1 MSPSTLHD
9 GLEALRTDRAHE
21 PAASSAVSRLA
32 SEFGTPL
39 YVYDRE
45 TLVSQ
50 VRSLRAACASRFP
63 KLRIHYALK
72 ANGNGALLAVLRAE
86 GAAPEVVSLGEIVM
100 ALRAGWAGDEILF
113 TSSSKGPEEIAKAV
127 EIGAVLNVDSRDEL
141 EQAATSAA
149 AAGKRVR
156 ISFRINP
163 GVDPHTLHHINTG
176 IPEAK
181 FGLHL
186 DGGLARA
193 AYARARELPSV
204 AITGIHCHIGSQ
216 IMEPDG
222 YVATARKMLAFV
234 RELKRDFG
242 LSLEFDAPAGPLARA
257 RTLLRRP
264 LGFPRDAREFRQDDH
279 GQDLRERERGIEH
292 APSPRDVRRAP
303 PRARRGRLGGA
314 RDPRRRGRRLR
325 DRRHP
330 GRRAPPPAAPGR
342 GLRSLSRRGRLRLR
356 DGVDIQR
363 PAASGRGSRRRR
375 YGDAHPPPRDVR
387 GPVPGRDE
395 MMQHKTLRLTAVLAA
410 SALFASCS
418 GGNPFP
424 PVTVDFGQLTADPP
438 RAISLPLD
446 EKIGQPFVVSARGLS

>member
-45 TLVSQ
+45 TIVSQ
-50 VRSLRAACASRFP
+50 FRSLRAAFASRFP

-216 IMEPDG
+216 IMETDG

-242 LSLEFDAPAGPLARA
+242 LSLEFVD
-257 RTLLRRP
+257 
-264 LGFPRDAREFRQDDH
+264 
-279 GQDLRERERGIEH
+279 
-292 APSPRDVRRAP
+292 
-303 PRARRGRLGGA
+303 LGGGLA
-314 RDPRRRGRRLR
+314 VPYHDGEEGL
-325 DRRHP
+325 
-330 GRRAPPPAAPGR
+330 AP
-342 GLRSLSRRGRLRLR
+342 
-356 DGVDIQR
+356 
-363 PAASGRGSRRRR
+363 
-375 YGDAHPPPRDVR
+375 
-387 GPVPGRDE
+387 
-395 MMQHKTLRLTAVLAA
+395 AVLAA
-410 SALFASCS
+410 ALAPVWSEAMAAL
-418 GGNPFP
+418 GG
-424 PVTVDFGQLTADPP
+424 DPP
-438 RAISLPLD
+438 ALWLEPGRFFVAPSGFLVTRVNSVKTTTVKTFVNVNAGSNTLLRPAMYAAHHRARVVGASGAPEILDVAGDVCETGDILAAERRLPRPRAGD
-446 EKIGQPFVVSARGLS
+446 FVVFLDAGAYGFAMASTYNARPLPAEVLVDGDTATLIRRRGTFEDLFRDETK

>member
-9 GLEALRTDRAHE
+9 GLEALRADRAHE
-21 PAASSAVSRLA
+21 SATSSAVSRLA

-45 TLVSQ
+45 TIVSQ
-50 VRSLRAACASRFP
+50 FRSLRAAFASRFP

-149 AAGKRVR
+149 ATGKRVR

-216 IMEPDG
+216 IMETDG

-242 LSLEFDAPAGPLARA
+242 LSLEFVD
-257 RTLLRRP
+257 
-264 LGFPRDAREFRQDDH
+264 
-279 GQDLRERERGIEH
+279 
-292 APSPRDVRRAP
+292 
-303 PRARRGRLGGA
+303 LGGGLA
-314 RDPRRRGRRLR
+314 VPYHDGEEGL
-325 DRRHP
+325 
-330 GRRAPPPAAPGR
+330 AP
-342 GLRSLSRRGRLRLR
+342 
-356 DGVDIQR
+356 
-363 PAASGRGSRRRR
+363 
-375 YGDAHPPPRDVR
+375 
-387 GPVPGRDE
+387 
-395 MMQHKTLRLTAVLAA
+395 AVLAA
-410 SALFASCS
+410 ALAPVWSEAMAAL
-418 GGNPFP
+418 GG
-424 PVTVDFGQLTADPP
+424 DPP
-438 RAISLPLD
+438 ALWLEPGRFFVAPSGFLVTRVNSVKTTTVKTFVNVNAGSNTLLRPAMYAAHHRARVVGASGAPEILDVAGDVCETGDILAAERRLPRPRAGD
-446 EKIGQPFVVSARGLS
+446 FVVFLDAGAYGFAMASTYNARPLPAEVLVDGDTATLIRRRGTFEDLFRDETK

>member
-9 GLEALRTDRAHE
+9 GLEALRADRAHE
-21 PAASSAVSRLA
+21 SATSSAVSRLA

-45 TLVSQ
+45 TIVSQ
-50 VRSLRAACASRFP
+50 FRSLRAAFASRFP

-149 AAGKRVR
+149 ATGKRVR

-216 IMEPDG
+216 IMETDG

-242 LSLEFDAPAGPLARA
+242 LSLEFVDLGGGLAVPYHDGEEGLAPPVLAAALAPVWSEAMAALGGDPPALWLEPGRFFVAPSGFLVTRVNSVKTTTVKTFVNVNAGSN
-257 RTLLRRP
+257 TLLRPAMYAAHHRARVVGASGAPEILDVAGDVCETGDILAAERRLPRPRAGDFVVFLDAGAYGFAMASTYNARP
-264 LGFPRDAREFRQDDH
+264 LPAEVLVDGDTAT
-279 GQDLRERERGIEH
+279 LI
-292 APSPRDVRRAP
+292 
-303 PRARRGRLGGA
+303 
-314 RDPRRRGRRLR
+314 RRRGTFEDLF
-325 DRRHP
+325 
-330 GRRAPPPAAPGR
+330 
-342 GLRSLSRRGRLRLR
+342 
-356 DGVDIQR
+356 
-363 PAASGRGSRRRR
+363 
-375 YGDAHPPPRDVR
+375 
-387 GPVPGRDE
+387 RDE
-395 MMQHKTLRLTAVLAA
+395 TK
-410 SALFASCS
+410 
-418 GGNPFP
+418 
-424 PVTVDFGQLTADPP
+424 
-438 RAISLPLD
+438 
-446 EKIGQPFVVSARGLS
+446 

>member
-9 GLEALRTDRAHE
+9 GLEALRADRAHE

-45 TLVSQ
+45 TIVSQ
-50 VRSLRAACASRFP
+50 FRSLRAAFASRFP

-149 AAGKRVR
+149 AGKRVR

-216 IMEPDG
+216 IMETDG

-242 LSLEFDAPAGPLARA
+242 LSLEFVD
-257 RTLLRRP
+257 
-264 LGFPRDAREFRQDDH
+264 
-279 GQDLRERERGIEH
+279 
-292 APSPRDVRRAP
+292 
-303 PRARRGRLGGA
+303 LGGGLA
-314 RDPRRRGRRLR
+314 VPYHDGEEGL
-325 DRRHP
+325 
-330 GRRAPPPAAPGR
+330 AP
-342 GLRSLSRRGRLRLR
+342 
-356 DGVDIQR
+356 
-363 PAASGRGSRRRR
+363 
-375 YGDAHPPPRDVR
+375 
-387 GPVPGRDE
+387 
-395 MMQHKTLRLTAVLAA
+395 AVLAA
-410 SALFASCS
+410 ALAPVWSEAMAAL
-418 GGNPFP
+418 GG
-424 PVTVDFGQLTADPP
+424 DPP
-438 RAISLPLD
+438 ALWLEPGRFFVAPSGFLVTRVNSVKTTTVKTFVNVNAGSNTLLRPAMYAAHHRARVVGASGAPEILDVAGDVCETGDILAAERRLPRPRAGD
-446 EKIGQPFVVSARGLS
+446 FVVFLDAGAYGFAMASTYNARPLPAEVLVDGDTATLIRRRGTFEDLFRDETK

>member
-9 GLEALRTDRAHE
+9 GLEALRADRAHE
-21 PAASSAVSRLA
+21 PATSSAVSRLA

-45 TLVSQ
+45 TIVSQ
-50 VRSLRAACASRFP
+50 FRSLRAAFASRFP

-216 IMEPDG
+216 IMETDG

-242 LSLEFDAPAGPLARA
+242 LSLEFVD
-257 RTLLRRP
+257 
-264 LGFPRDAREFRQDDH
+264 
-279 GQDLRERERGIEH
+279 
-292 APSPRDVRRAP
+292 
-303 PRARRGRLGGA
+303 LGGGLA
-314 RDPRRRGRRLR
+314 VPYHDGEEGL
-325 DRRHP
+325 
-330 GRRAPPPAAPGR
+330 AP
-342 GLRSLSRRGRLRLR
+342 
-356 DGVDIQR
+356 
-363 PAASGRGSRRRR
+363 
-375 YGDAHPPPRDVR
+375 
-387 GPVPGRDE
+387 
-395 MMQHKTLRLTAVLAA
+395 AVLAA
-410 SALFASCS
+410 ALAPVWSEAMAAL
-418 GGNPFP
+418 GG
-424 PVTVDFGQLTADPP
+424 DPP
-438 RAISLPLD
+438 ALWLEPGRFFVAPSGFLVTRVNSVKTTTVKTFVNVNAGSNTLLRPAMYAAHHRARVVGASGAPEILDVAGDVCETGDILAAERRLPRPRAGD
-446 EKIGQPFVVSARGLS
+446 FVVFLDAGAYGFAMASTYNARPLPAEVLVDGDTATLIRRRGTFEDLFRDETK

>member
-9 GLEALRTDRAHE
+9 GLEALRADRAHE
-21 PAASSAVSRLA
+21 SAASSAVSRLA

-45 TLVSQ
+45 TIVSQ
-50 VRSLRAACASRFP
+50 FRSLRAAFASRFP

-216 IMEPDG
+216 IMETDG

-242 LSLEFDAPAGPLARA
+242 LSLEFVD
-257 RTLLRRP
+257 
-264 LGFPRDAREFRQDDH
+264 
-279 GQDLRERERGIEH
+279 
-292 APSPRDVRRAP
+292 
-303 PRARRGRLGGA
+303 LGGGLA
-314 RDPRRRGRRLR
+314 VPYHDGEEGL
-325 DRRHP
+325 
-330 GRRAPPPAAPGR
+330 AP
-342 GLRSLSRRGRLRLR
+342 
-356 DGVDIQR
+356 
-363 PAASGRGSRRRR
+363 
-375 YGDAHPPPRDVR
+375 
-387 GPVPGRDE
+387 
-395 MMQHKTLRLTAVLAA
+395 AVLAA
-410 SALFASCS
+410 ALAPVWSEAMAAL
-418 GGNPFP
+418 GG
-424 PVTVDFGQLTADPP
+424 DPP
-438 RAISLPLD
+438 ALWLEPGRFFVAPSGFLVTRVNSVKTTTVKTFVNVNAGSNTLLRPAMYAAHHRARVVGASGAPEILDVAGDVCETGDILAAERRLPRPRAGD
-446 EKIGQPFVVSARGLS
+446 FVVFLDAGAYGFAMASTYNARPLPAEVLVDGDTATLIRRRGTFEDLFRDETK

>member
-45 TLVSQ
+45 TIVSQ
-50 VRSLRAACASRFP
+50 FRSLRAAFASRFP

-149 AAGKRVR
+149 AAGKGAR
-156 ISFRINP
+156 ISFR
-163 GVDPHTLHHINTG
+163 INTG

-216 IMEPDG
+216 IMETDG
-222 YVATARKMLAFV
+222 YVATARKSRAFV

-242 LSLEFDAPAGPLARA
+242 LSLEFVD
-257 RTLLRRP
+257 
-264 LGFPRDAREFRQDDH
+264 
-279 GQDLRERERGIEH
+279 
-292 APSPRDVRRAP
+292 
-303 PRARRGRLGGA
+303 LGGGLA
-314 RDPRRRGRRLR
+314 VPYHDGEEGP
-325 DRRHP
+325 
-330 GRRAPPPAAPGR
+330 AP
-342 GLRSLSRRGRLRLR
+342 
-356 DGVDIQR
+356 
-363 PAASGRGSRRRR
+363 
-375 YGDAHPPPRDVR
+375 
-387 GPVPGRDE
+387 
-395 MMQHKTLRLTAVLAA
+395 AVLAA
-410 SALFASCS
+410 ALAPVWSEAMAAL
-418 GGNPFP
+418 GG
-424 PVTVDFGQLTADPP
+424 DPP
-438 RAISLPLD
+438 ALWLEPGRFFVAPSGFLVTRVNSVKTTTVKTFVNVNAGSNTLLRPAMYAAHHRARVVGASGAPEILDVAGDVCETGDILAAERRLPRPRAGD
-446 EKIGQPFVVSARGLS
+446 FVVFLDAGASRFAMASTYNARPLPA

>member
-9 GLEALRTDRAHE
+9 GLEALRADRAHE

-45 TLVSQ
+45 TIVSQ
-50 VRSLRAACASRFP
+50 FRSLRAAFASRFP
-63 KLRIHYALK
+63 KLRVHYALK

-100 ALRAGWAGDEILF
+100 AVRAGWAGDEILF

-216 IMEPDG
+216 IMETDG

-242 LSLEFDAPAGPLARA
+242 LSLEFVD
-257 RTLLRRP
+257 
-264 LGFPRDAREFRQDDH
+264 
-279 GQDLRERERGIEH
+279 
-292 APSPRDVRRAP
+292 
-303 PRARRGRLGGA
+303 LGGGLA
-314 RDPRRRGRRLR
+314 VPYHDGEEGL
-325 DRRHP
+325 
-330 GRRAPPPAAPGR
+330 AP
-342 GLRSLSRRGRLRLR
+342 
-356 DGVDIQR
+356 
-363 PAASGRGSRRRR
+363 
-375 YGDAHPPPRDVR
+375 
-387 GPVPGRDE
+387 
-395 MMQHKTLRLTAVLAA
+395 AVLAA
-410 SALFASCS
+410 ALAPVWSEAMAAL
-418 GGNPFP
+418 GG
-424 PVTVDFGQLTADPP
+424 DPP
-438 RAISLPLD
+438 ALWLEPGRFFVAPSGFLVTRVNSVKTTTVKTFVNVNAGSNTLLRPAMYAAHHRARVVGASGAPEILDVAGDVCETGDILAAERRLPRPRAGD
-446 EKIGQPFVVSARGLS
+446 FVVFLDAGAYGFAMASTYNARPLPAEVLVDGDTATLIRRRGTFEDLFRNETK

>member
-9 GLEALRTDRAHE
+9 GLEALRADRAHE

-45 TLVSQ
+45 TIVSQ
-50 VRSLRAACASRFP
+50 FRSLRAAFASRFP

-216 IMEPDG
+216 IMETDG

-242 LSLEFDAPAGPLARA
+242 LSLEFVD
-257 RTLLRRP
+257 
-264 LGFPRDAREFRQDDH
+264 
-279 GQDLRERERGIEH
+279 
-292 APSPRDVRRAP
+292 
-303 PRARRGRLGGA
+303 LGGGLA
-314 RDPRRRGRRLR
+314 VPYHDGEEGL
-325 DRRHP
+325 
-330 GRRAPPPAAPGR
+330 AP
-342 GLRSLSRRGRLRLR
+342 
-356 DGVDIQR
+356 
-363 PAASGRGSRRRR
+363 
-375 YGDAHPPPRDVR
+375 
-387 GPVPGRDE
+387 
-395 MMQHKTLRLTAVLAA
+395 AVLAA
-410 SALFASCS
+410 ALAPVWSEAMAAL
-418 GGNPFP
+418 GG
-424 PVTVDFGQLTADPP
+424 DPP
-438 RAISLPLD
+438 ALWLEPGRFFVAPSGFLVTRVNSVKTTTVKTFVNVNAGSNTLLRPAMYAAHHRARVVGASGAPEILDVAGDVCETGDILAAERRLPRPRAGD
-446 EKIGQPFVVSARGLS
+446 FVVFLDAGAYGFAMASTYNARPLPAEVLIDGDTATLIRRRGTFEDLFRDETK

>member
-9 GLEALRTDRAHE
+9 GLEALRADRAHE

-45 TLVSQ
+45 TIVSQ
-50 VRSLRAACASRFP
+50 FRSLRAAFASRFP

-100 ALRAGWAGDEILF
+100 AVRAGWAGDEILF

-216 IMEPDG
+216 IMETDG

-242 LSLEFDAPAGPLARA
+242 LSLEFVD
-257 RTLLRRP
+257 
-264 LGFPRDAREFRQDDH
+264 
-279 GQDLRERERGIEH
+279 
-292 APSPRDVRRAP
+292 
-303 PRARRGRLGGA
+303 LGGGLA
-314 RDPRRRGRRLR
+314 VPYHDGEEGL
-325 DRRHP
+325 
-330 GRRAPPPAAPGR
+330 AP
-342 GLRSLSRRGRLRLR
+342 
-356 DGVDIQR
+356 
-363 PAASGRGSRRRR
+363 
-375 YGDAHPPPRDVR
+375 
-387 GPVPGRDE
+387 
-395 MMQHKTLRLTAVLAA
+395 AVLAA
-410 SALFASCS
+410 ALAPVWSEAMAAL
-418 GGNPFP
+418 GG
-424 PVTVDFGQLTADPP
+424 DPP
-438 RAISLPLD
+438 ALWLEPGRFFVAPSGFLVTRVNSVKTTTVKTFVNVNAGSNTLLRPAMYAAHHRARVVGASGAPEILDVAGDVCETGDILAAERRLPRPRTGD
-446 EKIGQPFVVSARGLS
+446 FVVFLDAGAYGFAMASTYNARPLPAEVLVDGDTATLIRRRGTFEDLFRDETK

>member
-9 GLEALRTDRAHE
+9 GLEALRADRAHE
-21 PAASSAVSRLA
+21 SAASSAVSRLA

-45 TLVSQ
+45 TIVSQ
-50 VRSLRAACASRFP
+50 FRSLRAAFASRFP

-186 DGGLARA
+186 DGALARA

-216 IMEPDG
+216 IMKTDG

-242 LSLEFDAPAGPLARA
+242 LSLEFVD
-257 RTLLRRP
+257 
-264 LGFPRDAREFRQDDH
+264 
-279 GQDLRERERGIEH
+279 
-292 APSPRDVRRAP
+292 
-303 PRARRGRLGGA
+303 LGGGLA
-314 RDPRRRGRRLR
+314 VPYHDGEEGL
-325 DRRHP
+325 
-330 GRRAPPPAAPGR
+330 AP
-342 GLRSLSRRGRLRLR
+342 
-356 DGVDIQR
+356 
-363 PAASGRGSRRRR
+363 
-375 YGDAHPPPRDVR
+375 
-387 GPVPGRDE
+387 
-395 MMQHKTLRLTAVLAA
+395 AVLAA
-410 SALFASCS
+410 ALAPVWSEAMAAL
-418 GGNPFP
+418 GG
-424 PVTVDFGQLTADPP
+424 DPP
-438 RAISLPLD
+438 ALWLEPGRFFVAPSGFLVTRVNSVKTTTVKTFVNVNAGSNTLLRPAMYAAHHRARVVGASGAPEILDVAGDVCETGDILAAERRLPRPRAGD
-446 EKIGQPFVVSARGLS
+446 FVVFLDAGAYGFAMASTYNARPLPAEVLVDGDTATLIRRRGTFEDLFRDETK

>member
-9 GLEALRTDRAHE
+9 GLEALRADRAHE

-45 TLVSQ
+45 TIVSQ
-50 VRSLRAACASRFP
+50 FRSLRAAFASRFP

-100 ALRAGWAGDEILF
+100 AVRAGWAGDEILF

-216 IMEPDG
+216 IMETDG

-242 LSLEFDAPAGPLARA
+242 LSLEFVD
-257 RTLLRRP
+257 
-264 LGFPRDAREFRQDDH
+264 
-279 GQDLRERERGIEH
+279 
-292 APSPRDVRRAP
+292 
-303 PRARRGRLGGA
+303 LGGGLA
-314 RDPRRRGRRLR
+314 VPYHDGEEGL
-325 DRRHP
+325 
-330 GRRAPPPAAPGR
+330 AP
-342 GLRSLSRRGRLRLR
+342 
-356 DGVDIQR
+356 
-363 PAASGRGSRRRR
+363 
-375 YGDAHPPPRDVR
+375 
-387 GPVPGRDE
+387 
-395 MMQHKTLRLTAVLAA
+395 AVLAA
-410 SALFASCS
+410 ALAPVWSEAMAAL
-418 GGNPFP
+418 GG
-424 PVTVDFGQLTADPP
+424 DPP
-438 RAISLPLD
+438 ALWLEPGRFFVAPSGFLVTRVNSVKTTTVKTFVNVNAGSNTLLRPAMYAAHHRARVVGASGAPEILDVAGDVCETGDILAAERRLPRPRAGD
-446 EKIGQPFVVSARGLS
+446 FVVFLDAGAYGFAMASTYNARPLPAEVLVDGDTATLIRRRGTFEDLFRDETK